1 MNPATTLPDQHDRT
15 RSAAGPPVPG
25 GGGRAACAVSSQSGQ
40 PSAHC
45 WIFRR
50 PKMAEQARSG
60 PSHRDVSADATR
72 LRGLLRNP
80 KESIYEDSID
90 AKALSPADAGL

>member
-1 MNPATTLPDQHDRT
+1 
-15 RSAAGPPVPG
+15 
-25 GGGRAACAVSSQSGQ
+25 
-40 PSAHC
+40 
-45 WIFRR
+45 
-50 PKMAEQARSG
+50 MAEQARSG